1 MPAPIFA
8 GIQLQKVTWSQKVAK
23 QRGLWSRWISM
34 ALGALTPGGR
44 LREGWDG
51 SAGLSCTAV
60 LPAGHG
66 PREEGISYPPAS
78 LRFTCTVSKYLGK
91 QRIWL
96 RADFPCQGEFGSCSV
111 LQLILTGISSLI
123 AIFHVTV
130 TGRFH
135 YGSFIIHTQQRG
147 FEFWQ
152 LPLFQSVK
160 IEVLLNYFIRFLFYF
175 PLRLI
180 Q

>member
-1 MPAPIFA
+1 MQCLCCWTYHKTA
-8 GIQLQKVTWSQKVAK
+8 LQYA
-23 QRGLWSRWISM
+23 
-34 ALGALTPGGR
+34 
-44 LREGWDG
+44 EGCQTQFLQV
-51 SAGLSCTAV
+51 S

-66 PREEGISYPPAS
+66 LKEERISYLATA
-78 LRFTCTVSKYLGK
+78 LRFACTVSKYLGK

-96 RADFPCQGEFGSCSV
+96 RADFPFQGEFGSCSV
-111 LQLILTGISSLI
+111 LQLILTEISSLI
-123 AIFHVTV
+123 TLFHVTV

-135 YGSFIIHTQQRG
+135 YGLFIIHTQQRE

-175 PLRLI
+175 PLQFI